1 MIKRFCLA
9 AAAAAALAFGA
20 FPAAAQAPIGFADAS
35 TLSVDAVSVDI
46 RPSAPSTEYPQVG
59 HRSPVTFEEALNAWA
74 KAHFVLTGNSV
85 NTFRITMRQ
94 GTIVEKLLPIKRGI
108 AGWFKKEQATEYEG
122 NLEVEVAVV
131 DPNGQILGTTSGK
144 AKLTRTMPEGS
155 TDEKKQVVW
164 GEMVKEAFDNLDK
177 ELLPNIRQYM
187 GAYVH

>member
-1 MIKRFCLA
+1 LSI
-9 AAAAAALAFGA
+9 
-20 FPAAAQAPIGFADAS
+20 DA
-35 TLSVDAVSVDI
+35 TAVDI
-46 RPSAPSTEYPQVG
+46 RSSAPSTEYPQVG

-144 AKLTRTMPEGS
+144 ANLTRTMPEGS

-187 GAYVH
+187 GAYAR